1 MSKDLV
7 TIATFA
13 NSLEANLALQCLEGE
28 GIKAFLM
35 DEATETLAWHLTV
48 AVGWIKLQVFRPD
61 VEQALSIL
69 QDNNLLP
76 NQTLTPVA
84 SSQIGKTSVS
94 EEEEEERRSWADRI
108 ADSAF
113 RAAVIGLVFLPI
125 QFYSLWLLVRLL
137 VSRRRI
143 SNDRRI
149 KVIIAALL
157 DSCILIILWAI
168 FRK

>member
-13 NSLEANLALQCLEGE
+13 NPLEANLALQCLEGE

-48 AVGWIKLQVFRPD
+48 AVGWIKLQVFEPD

-76 NQTLTPVA
+76 GQILAPVA
-84 SSQIGKTSVS
+84 SSQRERTSGS
-94 EEEEEERRSWADRI
+94 EEEEEEERRSWADRI

-113 RAAVIGLVFLPI
+113 RAAVIGLVFLPL
-125 QFYSLWLLVRLL
+125 QLYSLWLLVRLL
-137 VSRRRI
+137 VGAA
-143 SNDRRI
+143 SNQY
-149 KVIIAALL
+149 
-157 DSCILIILWAI
+157 
-168 FRK
+168 